1 MGLKKKKKIGTS
13 ENHQFDGNFI
23 TNLQIFKLQTCEYYW
38 ADKTM
43 IFYYAFSYLLD
54 TQQNWISLATNSKNI
69 FKKLTSVYSKS
80 TNFQK

>member
-1 MGLKKKKKIGTS
+1 MFCKKMGFKKKLGTS

-23 TNLQIFKLQTCEYYW
+23 TNLRIFKLVNTTDILQCFF
-38 ADKTM
+38 
-43 IFYYAFSYLLD
+43 ILG
-54 TQQNWISLATNSKNI
+54 TQQNWISFATNSKNI